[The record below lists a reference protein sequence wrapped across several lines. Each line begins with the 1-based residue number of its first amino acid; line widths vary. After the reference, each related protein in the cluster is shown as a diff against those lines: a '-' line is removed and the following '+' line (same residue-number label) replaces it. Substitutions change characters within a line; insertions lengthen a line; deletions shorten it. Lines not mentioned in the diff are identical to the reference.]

1 MMHPVNRLRTG
12 RALIRKDKFKDGHQ
26 FDYDALGNF
35 VQCVGELDAPD
46 CVPAGSIK
54 LMELDRLPPCIY
66 CTAAER
72 E

>member
-12 RALIRKDKFKDGHQ
+12 RALFRKDEFKHEYQ
-26 FDYDALGNF
+26 FDYDVLGNF

-54 LMELDRLPPCIY
+54 LMELDRLPLWIY
-66 CTAAER
+66 CTVAER

>member
-12 RALIRKDKFKDGHQ
+12 RALFRKDEFKDGYQ

-35 VQCVGELDAPD
+35 VQCVGELEAPD

-54 LMELDRLPPCIY
+54 LIELDNFPYWIY
-66 CTAAER
+66 CTVAER
-72 E
+72 G

>member
-12 RALIRKDKFKDGHQ
+12 RALFRKDDFKDGYQ

-35 VQCVGELDAPD
+35 VQCVGDLDAPD

-54 LMELDRLPPCIY
+54 LMELDNFTYWIY
-66 CTAAER
+66 CTVAER
-72 E
+72 G